1 MYLPG
6 EGIGYHRDDPL
17 LGDPRSIFGSQS
29 DTTMFFKSPSN
40 GDSFRIRLFT
50 RSLLVLTGAARHE
63 WHHRIPQ
70 RREDEVFGLTVPR
83 IIPRLALILCHIPQA
98 S

>member
-6 EGIGYHRDDPL
+6 EGIGYHRDNPL
-17 LGDPRSIFGSQS
+17 LGDPVFIFGSQS
-29 DTTMFFKSPSN
+29 DTTMFFENPSN

-63 WHHRIPQ
+63 WPQRIPR

-83 IIPRLALILCHIPQA
+83 TVPRLALILRHIAQA